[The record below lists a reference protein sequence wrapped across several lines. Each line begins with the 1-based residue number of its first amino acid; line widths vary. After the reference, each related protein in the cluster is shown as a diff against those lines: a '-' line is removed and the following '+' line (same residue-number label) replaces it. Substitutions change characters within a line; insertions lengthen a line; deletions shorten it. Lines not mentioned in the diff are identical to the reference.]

1 MGPGEQTAAQTA
13 AQTPPKMAQ
22 TPPRAIP
29 LLQTPP
35 HAGSARGSARGS
47 GRATPVYMP
56 GAESTAQAAAYYVAR
71 AAESAL
77 EPSFR
82 EAPREPAEIE
92 RWSPK
97 MVEMA
102 RRAEKKAARLAWQY
116 ELIARTA
123 RRTAERLSLA
133 SGILGGLVGTGGLVG
148 AASPGTNA
156 LVGTT
161 SWTTLA
167 SIVIG
172 YIIGVISVVNSNWR
186 LGELQMKGVTAQ
198 LGLQAVGRE
207 IRWQLA
213 QPAAD
218 RADAYE
224 FIHAREAEIAALE
237 AAGPPRDEWVRERYL
252 RQCAAGAAGANEDA
266 LDWTPPDTPEAAP
279 ALAQALAQA
288 PAQALAQAPA
298 QNEVANTAAAVAA
311 ALAPHVQTLQDNPL
325 GVLAFLVAAHGA
337 ATAAPATAAPQ
348 APAAPATAVPGAETI
363 IEMPPR

>member
-1 MGPGEQTAAQTA
+1 
-13 AQTPPKMAQ
+13 
-22 TPPRAIP
+22 
-29 LLQTPP
+29 
-35 HAGSARGSARGS
+35 
-47 GRATPVYMP
+47 MP

-71 AAESAL
+71 AADAAL

-82 EAPREPAEIE
+82 EAPREAEVE

-252 RQCAAGAAGANEDA
+252 RQCDAGAAGANEDA
-266 LDWTPPDTPEAAP
+266 LDWTPPDTPEAVPALAPAP
-279 ALAQALAQA
+279 ALALALAPAPALAPALAPA
-288 PAQALAQAPA
+288 PAQA

-311 ALAPHVQTLQDNPL
+311 ALAPHVQTLQENPL
-325 GVLAFLVAAHGA
+325 GVLAFLVAAANAPANAPAA
-337 ATAAPATAAPQ
+337 ATAPTAT
-348 APAAPATAVPGAETI
+348 ETL